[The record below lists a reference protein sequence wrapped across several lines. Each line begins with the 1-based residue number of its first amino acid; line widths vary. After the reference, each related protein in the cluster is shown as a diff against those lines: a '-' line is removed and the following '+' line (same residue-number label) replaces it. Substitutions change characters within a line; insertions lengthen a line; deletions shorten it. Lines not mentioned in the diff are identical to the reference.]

1 MIIVR
6 IKKIM
11 SVKYFNT
18 LLKYVINTMF
28 IIIITATVL
37 SGRPTWFLTS
47 IILRL
52 DPSPVQP
59 QPLSPA
65 TRACTSRPH

>member
-1 MIIVR
+1 MKQCMQVFTYCLAYN
-6 IKKIM
+6 KHN
-11 SVKYFNT
+11 V
-18 LLKYVINTMF
+18 F
-28 IIIITATVL
+28 IIIITTTGL
-37 SGRPTWFLTS
+37 SGRPAWFLTS

-65 TRACTSRPH
+65 KQERALQDPDEGV